1 MDDRFLNISKFI
13 YKSRIFQVTKAR
25 VAMLQNFKKTK
36 MNLFSLLLLTTKKTF
51 IFNKFGN

>member
-25 VAMLQNFKKTK
+25 VAMLQNLKKPK